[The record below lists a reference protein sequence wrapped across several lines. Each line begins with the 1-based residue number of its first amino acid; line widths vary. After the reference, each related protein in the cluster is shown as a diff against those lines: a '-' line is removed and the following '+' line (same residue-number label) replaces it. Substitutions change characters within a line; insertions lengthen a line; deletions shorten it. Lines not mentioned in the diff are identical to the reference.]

1 MNLSEKGEVIPESA
15 VRFLREFDAPVAK
28 VWAFLTDGALLPQWY
43 GDGTIEP
50 RESGEISL
58 MAGHIRG
65 VVTGWRAEK
74 FLAYTWNVFQPGED
88 PASSSEAVGQSKGS
102 NWPISYLELAL
113 EVSGNGTKL
122 TLTHRPIPEAMQ
134 KLTMI
139 GWHTMLDL
147 IADGLRGQFPPRL
160 DVMHRN
166 AEIYGVELNTL
177 KR

>member
-1 MNLSEKGEVIPESA
+1 MKDLEKGEVIPESA
-15 VRFLREFDAPVAK
+15 VRFVRNFDAPAEK
-28 VWAFLTDGALLPQWY
+28 VWAFLTDSGLLQEWY
-43 GDGTIEP
+43 GEGVIEP
-50 RESGEISL
+50 REGGKISL

-65 VVTGWRAEK
+65 VVTGWRPEK
-74 FLAYTWNVFQPGED
+74 FLAYTWNVFQPGE
-88 PASSSEAVGQSKGS
+88 EIS

-113 EVSGNGTKL
+113 EAAGKGTKL

-147 IADGLRGQFPPRL
+147 IADGLQNQFPPRL

-166 AEIYGVELNTL
+166 AELHGVELNAL

>member
-1 MNLSEKGEVIPESA
+1 MRDARNGEVIPESA
-15 VRFLREFDAPVAK
+15 VRFIRTFDAPAAK
-28 VWAFLTDGALLPQWY
+28 VWAFLTDGNLLPQWY
-43 GDGTIEP
+43 GDGAIEP
-50 RESGEISL
+50 REGGTISL

-65 VVTGWRAEK
+65 VVTGWQPEK
-74 FLAYTWNVFQPGED
+74 FLAYTWSVFQPGE
-88 PASSSEAVGQSKGS
+88 EIS

-113 EVSGNGTKL
+113 EETGAGTKL

-147 IADGLRGQFPPRL
+147 IEDGLRGQFPPRL
-160 DVMHRN
+160 DVMHRS
-166 AEIYGVELNTL
+166 AEIYGVELNAL